1 MEAARWD
8 EIKKAVANG
17 KLGYDDKTPP
27 YYCKIIDELMDCT
40 IIDELMVEVLTLR
53 KQREQLEKEGIEL
66 QDRCKFLEKQCLQ
79 LCCTITQIKG

>member
-27 YYCKIIDELMDCT
+27 YYCKIIG
-40 IIDELMVEVLTLR
+40 ELMVEVLTLR